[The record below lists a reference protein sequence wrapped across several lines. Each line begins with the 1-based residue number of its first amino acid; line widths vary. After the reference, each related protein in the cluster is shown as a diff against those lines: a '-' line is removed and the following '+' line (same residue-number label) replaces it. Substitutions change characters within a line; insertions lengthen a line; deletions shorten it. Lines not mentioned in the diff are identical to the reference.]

1 MIVELAPKNRNKLKS
16 LFDGYF
22 YQSVFMDGTIEGE
35 FGKAWADSADSPK
48 VAMLNHVLTYI
59 AGNATIPEAKELLRI
74 AVTTSESLFVFSKEW
89 GELIQSEY
97 ADKYIPV
104 EWTSLT
110 SKSIDAKH
118 IKKFIEQVPLNFEVK
133 RIGEKIANL
142 LFYERVLIYRI
153 YDK

>member
-1 MIVELAPKNRNKLKS
+1 
-16 LFDGYF
+16 
-22 YQSVFMDGTIEGE
+22 
-35 FGKAWADSADSPK
+35 
-48 VAMLNHVLTYI
+48 MLNHVLTYI